1 MRASRLLRLLL
12 LLQNHGRMTSAQ
24 LARELEVA
32 RRTILRDLDALTEAG
47 LPVLVFQ
54 GQRGGIELGFNYRT
68 RLTGL
73 SSDEA
78 EALGV
83 LLSRPVPELADLG
96 MAGAAARAR
105 SKLLESLPDAVRER
119 ALIASRRFRFAA
131 AVESDPD
138 DVRITALAN
147 AIREHRIVR
156 IRAHSPKERV
166 IHPVCLEHGRR
177 GWRVEDD
184 LDPDVSIPL
193 VACGDINV
201 SSKTFEPSRRS
212 RRP

>member
-12 LLQNHGRMTSAQ
+12 LLQNHGRLTSAQ
-24 LARELEVA
+24 LAKELEVA

-73 SSDEA
+73 SADEA

-83 LLSRPVPELADLG
+83 LLSRPAPELAELG
-96 MAGAAARAR
+96 MAAAAARAC
-105 SKLLESLPDAVRER
+105 SKLLESLPDPVRER
-119 ALIASRRFRFAA
+119 ARLASRRFRFAA
-131 AVESDPD
+131 DERTTTGDA
-138 DVRITALAN
+138 RISALAK
-147 AIREHRIVR
+147 AIREQRIVR
-156 IRAHSPKERV
+156 IRAHSRDEHV
-166 IHPVCLEHGRR
+166 IHPVSLEYGRR

-184 LDPDVSIPL
+184 LRPGKPIALAS
-193 VACGDINV
+193 CGDINV
-201 SSKTFEPSRRS
+201 SAKTFEPSRARH
-212 RRP
+212 R